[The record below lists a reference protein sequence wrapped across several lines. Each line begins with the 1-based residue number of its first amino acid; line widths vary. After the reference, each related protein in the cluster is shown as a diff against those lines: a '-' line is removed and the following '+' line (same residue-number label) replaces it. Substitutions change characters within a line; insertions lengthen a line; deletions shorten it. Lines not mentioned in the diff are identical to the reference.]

1 MKKYIPLG
9 LFSLLIIYL
18 IYQLIKKE
26 STRQKAIQKI
36 QDSKENVFNPEPY
49 TEAIYNDLTKGW
61 GEYSKIEAYSDVS
74 KLADDDIRAIWYD
87 WELNYKDKAGTYKGY
102 SLGAAIDY
110 ANFYYASS
118 KEASDALI
126 KKLKTLNLT

>member
-9 LFSLLIIYL
+9 LFSLLVFYL
-18 IYQLIKKE
+18 IYLLIKKE
-26 STRQKAIQKI
+26 KTKQEAAQKI
-36 QDSKENVFNPEPY
+36 QASKENIFNPEPY

-61 GEYSKIEAYSDVS
+61 GEYSKLEAYTDVT
-74 KLADDDIRAIWYD
+74 KLSDDDIRAIWYD

-110 ANFYYASS
+110 ANFYYSSS
-118 KEASDALI
+118 KEASDKLI